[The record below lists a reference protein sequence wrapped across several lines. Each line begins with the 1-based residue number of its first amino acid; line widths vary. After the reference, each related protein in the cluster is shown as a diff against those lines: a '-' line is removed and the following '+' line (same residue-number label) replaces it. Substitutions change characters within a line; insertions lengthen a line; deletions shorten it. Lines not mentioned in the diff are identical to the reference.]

1 MFIFSHSRL
10 SDGTVDDTHHI
21 RTYTLKSPLKLTVNI
36 LVITKL
42 PYDIPVHYNR
52 VTSYIVRKNFFVVL

>member
-10 SDGTVDDTHHI
+10 SDGTVDDTHNI
-21 RTYTLKSPLKLTVNI
+21 RTYTLKPPLKLTVSV
-36 LVITKL
+36 LVITEQL
-42 PYDIPVHYNR
+42 YNIPVHYNR